1 MQARYIIWVCRAA
14 CAVIFLL
21 GHKKISP
28 YFSYREIVW
37 LILWQYRTILSAD
50 AVSEKCKLLS
60 KRRKLCIATTAA
72 VLKPSGVHCAVLP

>member
-1 MQARYIIWVCRAA
+1 MGLPGRVCSDLSAGA
-14 CAVIFLL
+14 QE
-21 GHKKISP
+21 KTSP

-60 KRRKLCIATTAA
+60 KKRKLCIAATAA
-72 VLKPSGVHCAVLP
+72 VLKPSGGNCMVLP